1 MKCIDERQSYDRVLE
16 LYDQLEEAK
25 KMKVNNLASSLGRG
39 ATIREIESK
48 ILFYIDVQEDKE
60 AIINLLKSKAI

>member
-39 ATIREIESK
+39 AMIREIESK

-60 AIINLLKSKAI
+60 AILNLLKSKVI

>member
-1 MKCIDERQSYDRVLE
+1 MKFIDERQRYKIVLE

-25 KMKVNNLASSLGRG
+25 KIKVNNLASSLGRG

-60 AIINLLKSKAI
+60 AILNLFRR

>member
-16 LYDQLEEAK
+16 LYDQLKEAK
-25 KMKVNNLASSLGRG
+25 KMKVNNLASSLERG

-60 AIINLLKSKAI
+60 AILNLLKSKVI

>member
-39 ATIREIESK
+39 ATIRKIESK

-60 AIINLLKSKAI
+60 AILNLLKSKVI

>member
-1 MKCIDERQSYDRVLE
+1 
-16 LYDQLEEAK
+16 
-25 KMKVNNLASSLGRG
+25 MKVNNLASSLERG

-60 AIINLLKSKAI
+60 AILNLLKSKVI